1 MQGGEQTQQY
11 PCGYA
16 RSGELK
22 VGDREKNITQKG
34 RCKR

>member
-16 RSGELK
+16 RSGELT
-22 VGDREKNITQKG
+22 VGGLRKEYNPKG
-34 RCKR
+34 KM

>member
-1 MQGGEQTQQY
+1 MQGGEQIQQY

-22 VGDREKNITQKG
+22 EGGLRKEYNPKG
-34 RCKR
+34 KM